1 MESLVLELVTLEDD
15 TLLDVL
21 ESFAEDDTEA
31 FDEDLTELELVL
43 TVDTLVLD
51 VLVVELKMHLHAL
64 DT

>member
-1 MESLVLELVTLEDD
+1 MEGLVLELVTLEDD

-21 ESFAEDDTEA
+21 ESFAEGDTEA

>member
-1 MESLVLELVTLEDD
+1 MEGLILELLILGDAN
-15 TLLDVL
+15 LLDVL

-31 FDEDLTELELVL
+31 FDEDFTELEVVL

-51 VLVVELKMHLHAL
+51 VLVAELKIHLHAL